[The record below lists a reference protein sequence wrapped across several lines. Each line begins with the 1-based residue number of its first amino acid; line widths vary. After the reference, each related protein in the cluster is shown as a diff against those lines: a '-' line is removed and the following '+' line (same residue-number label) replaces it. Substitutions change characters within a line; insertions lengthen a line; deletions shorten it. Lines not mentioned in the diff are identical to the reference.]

1 MWRGII
7 NNKTVSSLLFS
18 CSLVSTSLQPHRL
31 YSPPG
36 SSVHEISQARILE
49 WLAIS
54 FSRAS
59 SPPRDLI
66 RVCCIAGRFFFLF
79 FFNSY
84 FFLALLGLL
93 CCTGFCLVV
102 ASRGYASLWCWGF
115 SLWWLLSFRS
125 TNSRAVS
132 STAVAPGLWSTGS
145 AFVADGLSRST
156 VCEIV
161 PAQGLDPHLLCWQV
175 DS

>member
-1 MWRGII
+1 MAPYHSSGNAILSSQCLHSHRSKYMWRGII

-54 FSRAS
+54 FCRAS

-79 FFNSY
+79 FF
-84 FFLALLGLL
+84 LTA
-93 CCTGFCLVV
+93 T
-102 ASRGYASLWCWGF
+102 
-115 SLWWLLSFRS
+115 SF
-125 TNSRAVS
+125 
-132 STAVAPGLWSTGS
+132 W
-145 AFVADGLSRST
+145 
-156 VCEIV
+156 
-161 PAQGLDPHLLCWQV
+161 LCWVFFAAPASVWLWRAGATLHCGAGASACGGSSRFGAQTLGQ
-175 DS
+175 